1 MPQDKSSKFFITTGR
16 VLLAL
21 YFLLPGIAKLLA
33 PASQLSL
40 MQHHGLAFASTL
52 LMIAGG
58 AQVLGA
64 LALLANRHVRKVCLG
79 FVLYI
84 LLINGLMHDFWHFNG
99 TEAAHEAQNFI
110 KNLGILA
117 GLLVLAGIS
126 PKRGFGLKGV
136 WKSDGAMPRG

>member
-1 MPQDKSSKFFITTGR
+1 MAQDISSRIMMTTGR

-40 MQHHGLAFASTL
+40 MQHHGVPNAAL
-52 LMIAGG
+52 LLPIAGI

-64 LALLANRHVRKVCLG
+64 LALLTNRHVRLVSLG
-79 FVLYI
+79 FVFYI
-84 LLINGLMHDFWHFNG
+84 LLINGLMHDFWYFSG

-117 GLLVLAGIS
+117 GLLVLAAIS
-126 PKRGFGLKGV
+126 PKRGFGLRDL
-136 WKSDGAMPRG
+136 WKSDAALN

>member
-1 MPQDKSSKFFITTGR
+1 MFATGR

-21 YFLLPGIAKLLA
+21 YFLLPGIAKLIA

-40 MQHHGLAFASTL
+40 MEHHGIPYAPTL
-52 LMIAGG
+52 LMIAGI

-64 LALLANRHVRKVCLG
+64 IALLSNRHARLVCLG

-84 LLINGLMHDFWHFNG
+84 LIINTLMHDFWHFTG
-99 TEAAHEAQNFI
+99 EEAAHEMQNFI

-117 GLLVLAGIS
+117 GLLVMAGVS

-136 WKSDGAMPRG
+136 WKSDGAV

>member
-1 MPQDKSSKFFITTGR
+1 MPQDRSSQIMIITGR

-40 MQHHGLAFASTL
+40 MQHHGIANAAIL
-52 LMIAGG
+52 LLIAGI

-64 LALLANRHVRKVCLG
+64 LMLITNRHVRKVCLS

-84 LLINGLMHDFWHFNG
+84 LLINGLMHDFWHFTG
-99 TEAAHEAQNFI
+99 TEAAHEIQNFI

-126 PKRGFGLKGV
+126 PKRSFGLKDL
-136 WKSDGAMPRG
+136 WKSDEA

>member
-1 MPQDKSSKFFITTGR
+1 MITTGR

-21 YFLLPGIAKLLA
+21 YFLLPGLAKLLA

-40 MQHHGLAFASTL
+40 MQHHDLAFASTL
-52 LMIAGG
+52 LMIAGI

-64 LALLANRHVRKVCLG
+64 LMLITNRHARKVCLG

-84 LLINGLMHDFWHFNG
+84 LLINGLMHDFWNFTG
-99 TEAAHEAQNFI
+99 TEAAHEVQNFI

-117 GLLVLAGIS
+117 GLLVLAAIS

-136 WKSDGAMPRG
+136 WKSDGVIPRG

>member
-1 MPQDKSSKFFITTGR
+1 MTQDRSSQIMITTGR

-33 PASQLSL
+33 PATQLSL
-40 MQHHGLAFASTL
+40 MQHHGLAYAAIL

-84 LLINGLMHDFWHFNG
+84 LLINGLMHDFWNFTG

-117 GLLVLAGIS
+117 GLLVLAAIS
-126 PKRGFGLKGV
+126 PKRGFGLNGV
-136 WKSDGAMPRG
+136 LKSDGAIPRS

>member
-1 MPQDKSSKFFITTGR
+1 MRQGKSSKIMIAAGR

-21 YFLLPGIAKLLA
+21 YFLLPGLAKLA
-33 PASQLSL
+33 ASASQLSL
-40 MQHHGLAFASTL
+40 MEHHGIAYAAL
-52 LMIAGG
+52 LLPIAGI

-64 LALLANRHVRKVCLG
+64 LALLANRHVRLVSLG

-84 LLINGLMHDFWHFNG
+84 LIINGLMHDFWHFSG

-126 PKRGFGLKGV
+126 PKRGLALKGIL
-136 WKSDGAMPRG
+136 KSDGTV